1 METKV
6 EVVESTL
13 VVPSEETP
21 RLGLWLSN
29 FDVTAAKTHTALV
42 YYYPAPAPA
51 PATGGEAFFSPERLR
66 AALAKALVPFYPL
79 AGRLGKDEGGRLQ
92 VDCHG
97 EGALF
102 LVARADCKGEDL
114 FGNYVPSPKI
124 RRMFVPIADPSSL
137 MSMFQVRLHFLV
149 PCDRMDY

>member
-42 YYYPAPAPA
+42 YYYPAPTTA
-51 PATGGEAFFSPERLR
+51 GEGFFSPERLR

-79 AGRLGKDEGGRLQ
+79 AGRLGTDEDGRLQ
-92 VDCHG
+92 IDCHG

-102 LVARADCKGEDL
+102 LVARADCTGEDL

-124 RRMFVPIADPSSL
+124 RRMFVPIADPSNL

-149 PCDRMDY
+149 P